1 MQKHTKVQTESQHQI
16 GATLKSLSLL
26 GRLGI
31 AMPHVGAA
39 AGSMADSLRAGL
51 ARAKSFGATKNE
63 GVHEP
68 LAFEEE
74 GRAAE

>member
-1 MQKHTKVQTESQHQI
+1 
-16 GATLKSLSLL
+16 
-26 GRLGI
+26 
-31 AMPHVGAA
+31 
-39 AGSMADSLRAGL
+39 MADSLRAGL

-74 GRAAE
+74 GRAAGDKEKRLTGVA